1 MASRRGGRPSA
12 PRRGGARRAL
22 AAGRGAFG
30 RAVDDAFAR
39 GERTAREPTASDEP
53 RQAPTDWLADSEAA
67 PPRRPRRRSD
77 TLARVLWVLPWIAFA
92 ITIVAV
98 GDLVF
103 AAAMVLFACAG
114 MNEYFRM
121 TKRARPLAPVAYVA
135 GGLMILVAHYA
146 QRYEIMLVLLAAL
159 PAMFVVAAMREDR
172 RNIAYSMAVTGFA
185 LIWIALPF
193 SHAVLLRD
201 LDLHGGALLIDV
213 LVATFVADT
222 AAYAAGRLFGRHPLA
237 PSLSP
242 KKTVEGLVGGFIG
255 GTMGFW
261 FAGLYQDWLPGLE
274 ALAMGAIIACLAPIG
289 DLFESMIKR
298 DLDVKDSGN
307 LFGPHGGVLDRLDAV
322 LFTVVAGY
330 YLSLWLVY

>member
-22 AAGRGAFG
+22 AAGRGVFG
-30 RAVDDAFAR
+30 RAVEDAFDR
-39 GERTAREPTASDEP
+39 GERPAGAEAAGEPGETP
-53 RQAPTDWLADSEAA
+53 GDWLAE
-67 PPRRPRRRSD
+67 PQPERPRRGRRRSD

-92 ITIVAV
+92 IAIVAV

-114 MNEYFRM
+114 LNEYFRM
-121 TKRARPLAPVAYVA
+121 TRRARPLAPVAYVA
-135 GGLMILVAHYA
+135 AGVMILVAHYA

-159 PAMFVVAAMREDR
+159 PAMFVAAAMREDR
-172 RNIAYSMAVTGFA
+172 RNIAYSIAVTGFA
-185 LIWIALPF
+185 LVWIALPF

-201 LDLHGGALLIDV
+201 LNLHGGALLIDV
-213 LVATFVADT
+213 LVATFVSDT
-222 AAYAAGRLFGRHPLA
+222 AAYAAGRLFGRHQLA

-242 KKTVEGLVGGFIG
+242 NKTVEGLVGGFIG

-274 ALAMGAIIACLAPIG
+274 ALAMGAIIAMLAPIG

-298 DLDVKDSGN
+298 DLGAKDSGN
-307 LFGPHGGVLDRLDAV
+307 FFGPHGGVLDRLDAV

-330 YLSLWLVY
+330 YLSLLFVY